1 MSEKIVKDVWGSR
14 FVKWVAVDVAGLA
27 GGILLLLDC
36 QHVAVSNSWKGE
48 FSVFAEVED
57 LASNSKWLIT
67 LVYGLNSSSKRVD
80 L

>member
-14 FVKWVAVDVAGLA
+14 FVKWVAVDVAGSA

-67 LVYGLNSSSKRVD
+67 LVYGPNTSSKRVV